1 MNQMKKSVNK
11 LGFFISFNELF
22 VQLNKTLCSLVHFI
36 GVRLHNSWIRFR
48 LRSHVT
54 GCGFTHSDWR
64 LYTQNGFNFNFCLLL

>member
-22 VQLNKTLCSLVHFI
+22 VQLNKALCSLVHFI

-48 LRSHVT
+48 LHSHVT
-54 GCGFTHSDWR
+54 GCGF
-64 LYTQNGFNFNFCLLL
+64 